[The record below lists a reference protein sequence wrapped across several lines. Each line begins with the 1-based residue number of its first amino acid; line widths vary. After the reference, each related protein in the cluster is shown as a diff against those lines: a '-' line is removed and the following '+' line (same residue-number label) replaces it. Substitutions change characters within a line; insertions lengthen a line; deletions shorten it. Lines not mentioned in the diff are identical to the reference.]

1 MLFAL
6 HLPDHAL
13 NLETTVA
20 ATLLAAASAVLLMRR
35 SSAIR
40 PSLGLVAATAAFVF
54 AMQMVNF
61 PLLDGNTSGH
71 VLGSAAAVLLLGPLV
86 GCATMA
92 TVLVMQ
98 AVLLGD
104 GGLTALGPNI
114 LNMALVSPLAA
125 WGTYEL
131 VRRARTDA
139 VGTLVA
145 ALTAGWVASVSAA
158 ILCAIELAVSGVG
171 PFDTIAATLVGHHAL
186 LGLVEGLA
194 TAALVFAMMPQPFRS
209 SSAALRTTRL
219 YPALIAAALVLA
231 CLPLAS
237 ELPDTLEV
245 VLAPQAIVAE

>member
-13 NLETTVA
+13 SLETTVA
-20 ATLLAAASAVLLMRR
+20 CTLVAAAAAMLLLRKSA
-35 SSAIR
+35 SAR
-40 PSLGLVAATAAFVF
+40 PSLGQIAAMAAFVF
-54 AMQMVNF
+54 VVQMVNF

-71 VLGSAAAVLLLGPLV
+71 VLGSAAAVILLGPLV

-92 TVLVMQ
+92 TVLVVQ

-114 LNMALVSPLAA
+114 LNMAIVSPLAA

-139 VGTLVA
+139 VGTVVA
-145 ALTAGWVASVSAA
+145 ALAAGWVASVSAA
-158 ILCAIELAVSGVG
+158 SVCAAELAVSGVG
-171 PFDTIAATLVGHHAL
+171 SFGNIAETLVGHHAL
-186 LGLVEGLA
+186 LGLVEGFA
-194 TAALVFAMMPQPFRS
+194 TAALAFATMPHLLAS
-209 SSAALRTTRL
+209 SSSTVRSMRL

-231 CLPLAS
+231 CLPLSS

-245 VLAPQAIVAE
+245 VLAPPSIVSE

>member
-13 NLETTVA
+13 NLETTVGC
-20 ATLLAAASAVLLMRR
+20 TLLAAASAVFLMRR

-54 AMQMVNF
+54 AVQMVNF
-61 PLLDGNTSGH
+61 PLLGGNTSGH
-71 VLGSAAAVLLLGPLV
+71 VLGSAAAVILLGPLV

-92 TVLVMQ
+92 TVLVVQ

-114 LNMALVSPLAA
+114 LNMAIVSPLAA

-131 VRRARTDA
+131 VRRARSDK

-145 ALTAGWVASVSAA
+145 ALAAGWAASVSAA
-158 ILCAIELAVSGVG
+158 IVGAAELAINGVG
-171 PFDTIAATLVGHHAL
+171 PFGTVAATLVGHHAL
-186 LGLVEGLA
+186 LGLVEGVA
-194 TAALVFAMMPQPFRS
+194 TAALVCAMMPQTIAASP
-209 SSAALRTTRL
+209 AALRSMRL
-219 YPALIAAALVLA
+219 YPALVAAALVLA
-231 CLPLAS
+231 CLPLSS

-245 VLAPQAIVAE
+245 VLAPQSIVGE

>member
-20 ATLLAAASAVLLMRR
+20 ATLLAVASAIVLMRK
-35 SSAIR
+35 SSSVQ
-40 PSLGLVAATAAFVF
+40 PSLGLIAATAAFIF
-54 AMQMVNF
+54 AVQTVNF

-71 VLGSAAAVLLLGPLV
+71 LLGSAAAVLLLGPLV

-92 TVLVMQ
+92 AVLIAQ

-104 GGLTALGPNI
+104 GGLTALGPNL

-125 WGTYEL
+125 WGTFEL
-131 VRRARTDA
+131 VRRTRTDA
-139 VGTLVA
+139 VGTLLA
-145 ALTAGWVASVSAA
+145 ALAAGWVASVSAA
-158 ILCAIELAVSGVG
+158 IVCAAELAVSGVG
-171 PFDTIAATLVGHHAL
+171 PFGTVAATLVGHHAL
-186 LGLVEGLA
+186 LGLVEGIA
-194 TAALVFAMMPQPFRS
+194 TAALVFAMMPQSIAASP
-209 SSAALRTTRL
+209 AALRTMRL

-245 VLAPQAIVAE
+245 VLEPQAIVAE